1 MDEFVLLCLR
11 SDDFEQRPVLVK
23 EQIRIP
29 VAQNARALCCEHE
42 SLFMSV
48 CYVKCPNL
56 ELTIP

>member
-11 SDDFEQRPVLVK
+11 SDDFEQRSVLVE

-29 VAQNARALCCEHE
+29 VTQNARALCCEHK